1 MKLDLGRSF
10 IGEENEK
17 RMASGFRSQAMNN
30 ASTVKKTLLVSTY
43 HFYLDPSN
51 GAAITTRELLP
62 YYPES
67 FCRVAAEAMANGI
80 PVIVSSRGALPEVVG
95 DAGIIIDI
103 PSRLLDDVRIVR
115 HPIVLF
121 C

>member
-1 MKLDLGRSF
+1 
-10 IGEENEK
+10 
-17 RMASGFRSQAMNN
+17 MNN

-95 DAGIIIDI
+95 DAGIILDI
-103 PSRLLDDVRIVR
+103 PSRLLDDV
-115 HPIVLF
+115 
-121 C
+121 

>member
-51 GAAITTRELLP
+51 GAAITTRELLHALALLGWRVHT
-62 YYPES
+62 
-67 FCRVAAEAMANGI
+67 FCGCA
-80 PVIVSSRGALPEVVG
+80 
-95 DAGIIIDI
+95 
-103 PSRLLDDVRIVR
+103 
-115 HPIVLF
+115 
-121 C
+121 

>member
-30 ASTVKKTLLVSTY
+30 ASTVKKTLLVSKY
-43 HFYLDPSN
+43 HFYPSN

-95 DAGIIIDI
+95 DAGIILDI
-103 PSRLLDDVRIVR
+103 SSRLLDDV
-115 HPIVLF
+115 
-121 C
+121 